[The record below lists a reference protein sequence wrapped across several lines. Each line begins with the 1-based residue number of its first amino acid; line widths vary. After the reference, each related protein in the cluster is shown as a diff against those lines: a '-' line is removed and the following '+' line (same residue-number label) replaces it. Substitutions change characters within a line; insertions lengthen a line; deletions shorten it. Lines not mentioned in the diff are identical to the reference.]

1 MRTLV
6 GGGWVVGFAEGTHTL
21 IPEGIVVY
29 EDDRIAHV
37 GRRFDGRAE
46 VEIDARGKLVCPG
59 FIDTH
64 VHSGHRASH
73 RLITDAGRPDFFGQ
87 PFLDISV
94 PREGRRVGGDPR
106 YARPTDADADAGNRL
121 LATFTIAEML
131 RNGITTFMEFGSQLR
146 VQEALLGEVERLGLR
161 AYLGA
166 GYDSGRWVGD
176 EKGRLKR
183 VVDEAAGVKEFESAM
198 AFIRKVDGSVN
209 DRVRGLLAPR
219 EVETCT
225 LDLLRATRRAADELR
240 LPIVTH
246 AAYNVIEFYEI
257 VREHRM
263 TPVELM
269 ESVGLLGR
277 DLTVGH
283 GNLIADNGFMSYS
296 GGRDLELMGRHG
308 VTVSHCPV
316 NIARRAR
323 SLDSWQ
329 KYRAA
334 GVNLAL
340 GSDTYPRDLI
350 MQMRVASYFGKVMS
364 HNLLSASAAEVF
376 EAATLGGARALGR
389 DDLGRLAPGA
399 KADIVVIDLETRD
412 SLRFGP
418 IRDPIKALVECG
430 IGDDVITV
438 IVDGI
443 VRMRDRVIPGVD
455 LAAVRREAQAAGEGV
470 WQRVQEWDPLGRTAE
485 QISPWSFPLVTE

>member
-6 GGGWVVGFAEGTHTL
+6 RGGWVVGFAEGTHTL

-209 DRVRGLLAPR
+209 GRVRGLLAPR

-418 IRDPIKALVECG
+418 VRDPIKALVECG

-470 WQRVQEWDPLGRTAE
+470 WRRVQEWDPLGRTAE